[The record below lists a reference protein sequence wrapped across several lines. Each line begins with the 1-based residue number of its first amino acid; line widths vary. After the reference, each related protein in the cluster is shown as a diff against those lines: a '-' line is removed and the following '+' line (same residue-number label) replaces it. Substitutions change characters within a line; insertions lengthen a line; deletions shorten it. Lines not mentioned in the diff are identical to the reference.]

1 LTSRFVHLTERV
13 RRASRPIA
21 FGHGRGDRPKNRE
34 SAERLA
40 ALGARLSDQELTA
53 EIDPPWTA
61 AGLFAHIAFWERF
74 VLERWGL
81 AAERGE
87 HTPMVVDGGLMDR
100 INDASLRQWLAI
112 PARIAVEEFLAAAVE
127 LEELISQLDAT
138 IVSELVGEGRERL
151 VDRSLHRGDH
161 IRTLEE
167 AFPSA

>member
-1 LTSRFVHLTERV
+1 MDEV
-13 RRASRPIA
+13 I
-21 FGHGRGDRPKNRE
+21 DRKNRD

-40 ALGARLSDQELTA
+40 ILGARLSDRELTV

-61 AGLFAHIAFWERF
+61 AGLFAHVAFWDRF

-87 HTPMVVDGGLMDR
+87 RTPMVVDGGLMDR

-112 PARIAVEEFLAAAVE
+112 PARIAVEEFLSAAAE

>member
-1 LTSRFVHLTERV
+1 MDEV
-13 RRASRPIA
+13 I
-21 FGHGRGDRPKNRE
+21 DRKNRD

-40 ALGARLSDQELTA
+40 ILGARLSDRELTV

-61 AGLFAHIAFWERF
+61 AGLFAHIAFWDRF

-87 HTPMVVDGGLMDR
+87 RTPMVVDGGLMDR

-112 PARIAVEEFLAAAVE
+112 PARIAVEEFLAAAAE

>member
-1 LTSRFVHLTERV
+1 MDEG
-13 RRASRPIA
+13 I
-21 FGHGRGDRPKNRE
+21 DRKNRE

-100 INDASLRQWLAI
+100 LNDASLSQWMSI
-112 PARIAVEEFLAAAVE
+112 PPRMAVEECTTAASA
-127 LEELISQLDAT
+127 LDAL
-138 IVSELVGEGRERL
+138 IAGVDEDVRSELVAEGRERL
-151 VDRSLHRGDH
+151 VDRSLHRSEH
-161 IRTLEE
+161 LQTIES
-167 AFPSA
+167 AFPPA

>member
-1 LTSRFVHLTERV
+1 MDEV
-13 RRASRPIA
+13 I
-21 FGHGRGDRPKNRE
+21 DRKNRD

-40 ALGARLSDQELTA
+40 ILGARLSDRELTV

-61 AGLFAHIAFWERF
+61 AGLFAHMAFWDRF

-87 HTPMVVDGGLMDR
+87 RTPMVVDGGLMDR
-100 INDASLRQWLAI
+100 INDASLRQLLAI
-112 PARIAVEEFLAAAVE
+112 PARIAVEEFLAAAAE

>member
-1 LTSRFVHLTERV
+1 MDEG
-13 RRASRPIA
+13 I
-21 FGHGRGDRPKNRE
+21 DRKNRE

-100 INDASLRQWLAI
+100 INDASLRQWMSI
-112 PARIAVEEFLAAAVE
+112 PARVAVEECATAASELDAFLAGVE
-127 LEELISQLDAT
+127 DDVRA
-138 IVSELVGEGRERL
+138 ELVAEGRERL
-151 VDRSLHRGDH
+151 VDRSLHRDEHVGT
-161 IRTLEE
+161 IEG
-167 AFPSA
+167 AFPPA

>member
-1 LTSRFVHLTERV
+1 MDEV
-13 RRASRPIA
+13 I
-21 FGHGRGDRPKNRE
+21 DRKNRD

-40 ALGARLSDQELTA
+40 ILGARLSDRELTV

-61 AGLFAHIAFWERF
+61 AGLFAHMAFWDRF

-87 HTPMVVDGGLMDR
+87 RTPMVVDGGLMDR

-112 PARIAVEEFLAAAVE
+112 PARIAVEEFLAAAAE

>member
-1 LTSRFVHLTERV
+1 MDEV
-13 RRASRPIA
+13 I
-21 FGHGRGDRPKNRE
+21 DRKNRD

-40 ALGARLSDQELTA
+40 ILGARLSDRELTV

-61 AGLFAHIAFWERF
+61 AGLFAHVAFWDRF

-87 HTPMVVDGGLMDR
+87 RTPMVVDGGLMDR

-112 PARIAVEEFLAAAVE
+112 PARIAVEEFLAAAAE

>member
-1 LTSRFVHLTERV
+1 MDE
-13 RRASRPIA
+13 AI
-21 FGHGRGDRPKNRE
+21 DRKNRN

-40 ALGARLSDQELTA
+40 TLGARLSDLELTA

-87 HTPMVVDGGLMDR
+87 RTPMVVDGGLMDR
-100 INDASLRQWLAI
+100 INDASLGQWMSI
-112 PARIAVEEFLAAAVE
+112 PPRVAVEECATAASVLDAFLAGVE
-127 LEELISQLDAT
+127 DDVQAELFA
-138 IVSELVGEGRERL
+138 EGRERL
-151 VDRSLHRGDH
+151 VDRSLHRGEH
-161 IRTLEE
+161 LPTIEG